1 MFEDKQTQ
9 MDSNFNFLDT
19 VIKER
24 LTKQKLYYY
33 RQMAAPL
40 LPND

>member
-1 MFEDKQTQ
+1 

-33 RQMAAPL
+33 RQVSAPL
-40 LPND
+40 LSNDQRYSAG

>member
-1 MFEDKQTQ
+1 
-9 MDSNFNFLDT
+9 MDNNFNFIDIA
-19 VIKER
+19 IKER
-24 LTKQKLYYY
+24 LTKLKLYYY